1 MMKHREKFR
10 PKYKKDK
17 FLEKERKKLINH
29 YRKKY
34 INKVGKR

>member
-1 MMKHREKFR
+1 MMKHKEKFR

-17 FLEKERKKLINH
+17 FFEKERKKLINY

-34 INKVGKR
+34 INKAGKR